1 MGELSPGKGTPCV
14 CVPDDRRHH
23 DDLIVCVPTA
33 LAVPPGLWDG
43 KWENQRL
50 LLLLQLLL
58 LSAQRWHQRYCA
70 SVAALAALAAAGD
83 QSRKPARQ
91 TAAAH
96 RDDVRHLL

>member
-1 MGELSPGKGTPCV
+1 MCV
-14 CVPDDRRHH
+14 CDCQTTDATTTTLLSAFP
-23 DDLIVCVPTA
+23 

-50 LLLLQLLL
+50 LLLLLLQLLL

-70 SVAALAALAAAGD
+70 PVAALASAGD

-91 TAAAH
+91 TAAAAH